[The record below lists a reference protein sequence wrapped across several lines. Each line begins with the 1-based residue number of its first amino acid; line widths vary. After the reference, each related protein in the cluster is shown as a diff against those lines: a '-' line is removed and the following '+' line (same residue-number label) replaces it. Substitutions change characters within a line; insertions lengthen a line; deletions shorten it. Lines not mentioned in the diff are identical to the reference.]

1 MKKLILLAC
10 LGCLAGCRE
19 KIAVGDR
26 VVCTVNGLC
35 GTGTVVCIDIEFF
48 KGKPYDHY
56 RVNFGAD
63 PFGECTEASFHPKW
77 VKRLKDTDPT
87 RDAVASAIAFDVS
100 KKIIRQI
107 SKQLPHCSSEE
118 GLSLLKESVGTASLS
133 FFLLTTDAARLKGYQ
148 CHINP
153 DTPLLYQR
161 LQNGKSPIL
170 ISDIIS
176 LRVQRNNFQYEGEF
190 SFNAKNE
197 ICGTCLFS
205 MEEAGRGF
213 VVTRLAIAHKDL
225 PGLQN
230 GLLVFNIGE

>member
-19 KIAVGDR
+19 KIAVGER

-35 GTGTVVCIDIEFF
+35 GTGTVVSIDIVFCE
-48 KGKPYDHY
+48 GKPFDHY
-56 RVNFGAD
+56 KVNFGAD
-63 PFGECTEASFHPKW
+63 TFGSDNEVSFHPKW
-77 VKRLKDTDPT
+77 VKRLKDTGTT
-87 RDAVASAIAFDVS
+87 REAVASAISFDVS
-100 KKIIRQI
+100 KKTIRQI
-107 SKQLPHCSSEE
+107 SKQLPHYSIEE
-118 GLSLLKESVGTASLS
+118 GLSLLKESAGTTSLS
-133 FFLLTTDAARLKGYQ
+133 FFLLTTTADQLKDYQ

-153 DTPLLYQR
+153 DTLLLYQR

-170 ISDIIS
+170 ISDITS

-197 ICGTCLFS
+197 IHGTCLFS
-205 MEEAGRGF
+205 MKEAGRGF
-213 VVTRLAIAHKDL
+213 IVTRLAIAHNDL
-225 PGLQN
+225 PGIDN